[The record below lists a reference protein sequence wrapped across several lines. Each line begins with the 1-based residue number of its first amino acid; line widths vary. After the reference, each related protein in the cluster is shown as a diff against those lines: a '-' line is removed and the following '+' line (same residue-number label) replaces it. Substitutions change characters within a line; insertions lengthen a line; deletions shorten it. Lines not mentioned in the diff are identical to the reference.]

1 MISLLRLLVPLL
13 AATLFAQLTHA
24 QAAAGGGGAAVAVAA
39 DGNAVKQANDKA
51 AEQSFA
57 GLKFGIGLSLT
68 KDNGNNDRVVS
79 ATLDENNIVRIE
91 EEQNSV
97 ARIVLESHF
106 FFPRTT
112 ASGLIWGHGPFVAL
126 QPGTDELIDALGMGY
141 MVGWRRNNTTDDN
154 SSFNLG
160 VGVIVDP
167 SVRILGDG
175 IEPNQPLPT
184 NETAIRYKQ
193 TSQNGW
199 LVMFSFGF

>member
-1 MISLLRLLVPLL
+1 MISLLRLLAPLL
-13 AATLFAQLTHA
+13 ATTLFAQLAHA
-24 QAAAGGGGAAVAVAA
+24 QAAAAGGGAAPAAAAA
-39 DGNAVKQANDKA
+39 DQAREKA
-51 AEQSFA
+51 AMQSFA

-141 MVGWRRNNTTDDN
+141 MVGWRRNNSTDDN

-175 IEPNQPLPT
+175 IEPNQPLPA

>member
-1 MISLLRLLVPLL
+1 MISLLRLLAPLL
-13 AATLFAQLTHA
+13 AATLFAQLAHA
-24 QAAAGGGGAAVAVAA
+24 QAAAAGGGAAPAVPAA
-39 DGNAVKQANDKA
+39 DQAREKA
-51 AEQSFA
+51 AMQSFA

-106 FFPRTT
+106 FFPGTT

-141 MVGWRRNNTTDDN
+141 MVGWRRNNSTDDN

-175 IEPNQPLPT
+175 IEPNQPLPA